1 MYYPNF
7 SIFANPVRAINI
19 NPALY
24 SSNYKHLILF
34 STNGWV
40 LGINYS
46 TGSVTD
52 NSLCKMFMAFMTD
65 SFYVFVCVSVSINK
79 FKTTEFVT
87 NFDIF
92 NIFLFDEP
100 QIT

>member
-1 MYYPNF
+1 VYYPNF

-24 SSNYKHLILF
+24 SSNYKHLTLS

-52 NSLCKMFMAFMTD
+52 NSLRKMFMAFMTD
-65 SFYVFVCVSVSINK
+65 SFCVRMCLCINK
-79 FKTTEFVT
+79 
-87 NFDIF
+87 
-92 NIFLFDEP
+92 
-100 QIT
+100 